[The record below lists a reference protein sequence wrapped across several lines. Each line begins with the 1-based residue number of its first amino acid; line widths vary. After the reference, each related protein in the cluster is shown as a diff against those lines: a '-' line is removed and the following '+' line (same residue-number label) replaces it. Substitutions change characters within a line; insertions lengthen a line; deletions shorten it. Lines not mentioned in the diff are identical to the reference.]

1 MKIVYIISNFIYSA
15 FSLLGLS
22 VLYVDYFGPGLLP
35 EFLLT
40 VLGKVADSFFSE
52 RNMIVHLLICIVCIL
67 FAIMTV
73 VLFIKNLIQKQNV
86 ASFVLS
92 AISIISMI
100 GFIVLIFYLNN
111 LSLDSLTKWLIF
123 TKWFILFNT
132 VMIIVQIIAAVI
144 NTVKSY
150 SIEYSE

>member
-15 FSLLGLS
+15 FDLLVLI
-22 VLYVDYFGPGLLP
+22 VLYVERFGTGSFLKHLP
-35 EFLLT
+35 PALSKILDKIVTT
-40 VLGKVADSFFSE
+40 VFSE
-52 RNMIVHLLICIVCIL
+52 YNIIGLFIIYGICIL
-67 FAIMTV
+67 FAILTV
-73 VLFIKNLIQKQNV
+73 IWLIKNLIQKQKV

-100 GFIVLIFYLNN
+100 GFVI
-111 LSLDSLTKWLIF
+111 LTVPVGIHP
-123 TKWFILFNT
+123 TPHSSIKWFCLFNT
-132 VMIIVQIIAAVI
+132 VMIIVQFIAAVI

>member
-15 FSLLGLS
+15 ISLLFLS
-22 VLYVDYFGPGLLP
+22 AMYFEYFGVGSLP

-40 VLGKVADSFFSE
+40 VLGKSIDLIFSE
-52 RNMIVHLLICIVCIL
+52 YNMIGLFIIYGICIL
-67 FAIMTV
+67 FAILTV
-73 VLFIKNLIQKQNV
+73 IWLIKNLIQKQKV

-100 GFIVLIFYLNN
+100 GFVI
-111 LSLDSLTKWLIF
+111 LTVPVGIHP
-123 TKWFILFNT
+123 TPHSSIKWFCLFNT
-132 VMIIVQIIAAVI
+132 VMIIVQFIAAVI